1 MKKSAVMAELP
12 DHNSIHSRRSW
23 IDEVGGAFGVAIRLG
38 GCLKLS
44 LIVDMLDLSVPF
56 LVALLS
62 FPTIGCGSQH
72 AQDVL

>member
-62 FPTIGCGSQH
+62 FLTIGCGSQH
-72 AQDVL
+72 VL